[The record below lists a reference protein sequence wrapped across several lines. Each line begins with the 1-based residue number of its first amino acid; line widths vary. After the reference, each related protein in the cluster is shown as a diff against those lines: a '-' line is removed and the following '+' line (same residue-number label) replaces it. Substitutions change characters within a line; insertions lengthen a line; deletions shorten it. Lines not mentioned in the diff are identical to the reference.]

1 MKSKRFLGVAALAGA
16 LFAVTNLAVGQ
27 DGDKL
32 TNKQIMIK
40 LNNPMK
46 GVFSKLKKDLAQPT
60 PDWPAISKESKEI
73 LTLTEALAMNAPR
86 KGDKGNWSKQ
96 TDAYTKSAKTLAEA
110 CEKMDLTSAK
120 AAQQALGAACSRC
133 HQAHK

>member
-1 MKSKRFLGVAALAGA
+1 MLAGA

-32 TNKQIMIK
+32 SNKQIMIK

-46 GVFSKLKKDLAQPT
+46 GVFSKLKKDLTQAT
-60 PDWPAISKESKEI
+60 PDWTVISKESQEI
-73 LTLTEALAMNAPR
+73 VTLTEALAMNTPR
-86 KGDKGNWSKQ
+86 KGDKDNWSKQ
-96 TDAYTKSAKTLAEA
+96 TELYTKNAKALATA
-110 CEKMDLTSAK
+110 CEKKDLTGAK